1 MRRIMTCEVIDRDLR
16 DENTAYKPM
25 AQGGSRMYLT
35 GIRSF
40 VGAALIAGAVCF
52 YAAYG
57 AVSVAAKEAR
67 HTASAGV
74 AEDVAAVQQLGRTMG
89 DAMVA
94 LDMDA
99 LDRIYADDWASVSQS
114 GHMMTK
120 HDVMESIRSGD
131 HRLLW
136 YELGPID
143 VQVVGDLAVAHG
155 TVKER
160 RLRDGKQVYME
171 GVYMDFLKKR
181 DGRWVVVRSAGGM
194 LEPKT

>member
-1 MRRIMTCEVIDRDLR
+1 MTCEVIDRDLR

-40 VGAALIAGAVCF
+40 IGAALIAGAVCF

-57 AVSVAAKEAR
+57 AVSVVAKEAR

-94 LDMDA
+94 LDMGA

-160 RLRDGKQVYME
+160 RLRNGKQVDME

-181 DGRWVVVRSAGGM
+181 DGRWMVVRSAGGM